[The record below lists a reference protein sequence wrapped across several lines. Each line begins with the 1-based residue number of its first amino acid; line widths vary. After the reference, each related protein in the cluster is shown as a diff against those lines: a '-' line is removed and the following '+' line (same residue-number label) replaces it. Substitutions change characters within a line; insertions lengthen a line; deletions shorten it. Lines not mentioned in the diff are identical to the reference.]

1 MKDQTNNDASQ
12 KPISAAII
20 ELFGG
25 HGGMD
30 YYDFGLARGL
40 LDAGCRV
47 SLYTCDETADP
58 KMTGLRFYPVFRK
71 VFGPAN
77 AVIRAC
83 RYFAGALEALTRSVL
98 HGERICHLHLFH
110 GATQELALILLAKL
124 FGRTVIITVHDVESF
139 FPGATSRA
147 MVGRVYRLASRL
159 IVHNQVSKQE
169 LVEKLGIPHAQV
181 EVVPSGNYLSDVIDI
196 GRSAEAKRTLGIPET
211 SRVVLF
217 FGHIREVKGLDIL
230 LEAIPAVAR
239 AIPEV
244 VLLVAG
250 RPLRKDFSSYEETID
265 RLGIRDRCVLHI
277 RYIPNNELPFHFAA
291 ADVVVLPYRRIYQ
304 SAVILM
310 AMSYGRAVIVS
321 KLPGMTEMVTD
332 GENGYVFVSE
342 SAPSLSEQL
351 IRALQDDDGREKIA
365 LNALD
370 YIRENNDW
378 EQIGKKTALLY
389 RSVLS

>member
-1 MKDQTNNDASQ
+1 MKRQASNEAP
-12 KPISAAII
+12 KNAISTAII

-40 LDAGCRV
+40 LAAGCRV

-58 KMTGLRFYPVFRK
+58 QMTGLCFYPVFRK
-71 VFGPAN
+71 VFGPGN
-77 AVIRAC
+77 NLMRAC
-83 RYFAGALEALTRSVL
+83 RYFAGALEALTRAVL
-98 HGERICHLHLFH
+98 HGEKICHLHLFH
-110 GATQELALILLAKL
+110 GAKQELALILLAKL

-147 MVGRVYRLASRL
+147 RIGRVYRLASRL

-169 LVEKLGIPHAQV
+169 LIEKLGIPPAQV
-181 EVVPSGNYLSDVIDI
+181 EVVPSGNYLSEVTDTCQP
-196 GRSAEAKRTLGIPET
+196 AEAKRALGIGET
-211 SRVVLF
+211 SRVILF

-277 RYIPNNELPFHFAA
+277 RHIPNNELPLFFAA
-291 ADVVVLPYRRIYQ
+291 SDVVALPYRRIYQ

-310 AMSYGRAVIVS
+310 AMSYRKAVVVS
-321 KLPGMTEMVTD
+321 NLPGMTEMVTD
-332 GENGYVFVSE
+332 GENGYVFVSG
-342 SAPSLSEQL
+342 SDVSLSEQL
-351 IRALQDDDGREKIA
+351 IRALRDDDGREKTA

-378 EQIGKKTALLY
+378 EQIGKKTAALY